1 MSEETK
7 TVKVINGKSMVIS
20 FPVAISI
27 ITILIGIVAGY
38 FTFYSDIRAQVV
50 ANDER
55 VASQKEF
62 FGREFERIYKELDS
76 IKHMLSI
83 LVEKR

>member
-62 FGREFERIYKELDS
+62 FGRELERIYKELDS